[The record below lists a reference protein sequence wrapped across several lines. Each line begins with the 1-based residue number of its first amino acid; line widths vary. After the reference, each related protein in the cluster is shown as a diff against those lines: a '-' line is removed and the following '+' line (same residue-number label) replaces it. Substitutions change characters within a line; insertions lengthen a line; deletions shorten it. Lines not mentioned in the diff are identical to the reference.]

1 MLGYVSLGFVKAKSC
16 LEKMY
21 IFGGGNFF
29 TVWDVYVV
37 MGCLVM
43 GRLVMVLLV
52 MGCFVCKSFFLL
64 EP

>member
-21 IFGGGNFF
+21 IIGGGHFF
-29 TVWDVYVV
+29 TVWDVYGV

-43 GRLVMVLLV
+43 GRLVIGTISDGMFC
-52 MGCFVCKSFFLL
+52 M
-64 EP
+64 